1 MLSET
6 KNNLLQQLV
15 QNATNEELIYA
26 KGFLAG
32 YLAKNFGIKTAGA
45 VPTNQN
51 ALAAVAVKPLIVYGT
66 ETGNSKK

>member
-26 KGFLAG
+26 KGYLAG
-32 YLAKNFGIKTAGA
+32 YLAKNFGIQATG
-45 VPTNQN
+45 VIPPVQS
-51 ALAAVAVKPLIVYGT
+51 AAVAVKTINCIWYR
-66 ETGNSKK
+66 NR